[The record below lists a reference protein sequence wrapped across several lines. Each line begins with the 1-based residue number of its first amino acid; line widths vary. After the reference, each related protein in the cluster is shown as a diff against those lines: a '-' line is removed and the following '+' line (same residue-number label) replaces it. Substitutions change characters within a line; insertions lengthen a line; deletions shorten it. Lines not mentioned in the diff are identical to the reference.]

1 MLHLYYHKGGN
12 IMNVTHGR
20 GYVYAIQYHIV
31 WCVKYRRKILTEEV
45 ETRLV
50 NILNKIADDNQI
62 IIQELNTDLD
72 HIHMLISCKPQ
83 HCISN
88 FMKAFKGVSARLLAK
103 KIPELKKQFP
113 KGHLWNPSY
122 YVGTVSENTEQQII
136 DYIKSQK
143 ER

>member
-1 MLHLYYHKGGN
+1 
-12 IMNVTHGR
+12 MNVTHGR
-20 GYVYAIQYHIV
+20 GYTYAIQYHIV
-31 WCVKYRRKILTEEV
+31 WCVKYRRKILTENV
-45 ETRLV
+45 ESKLIK
-50 NILNKIADDNQI
+50 ILKKIADDNQI

-83 HCISN
+83 HSISN

-103 KIPELKKQFP
+103 EIPELKKQFP

-122 YVGTVSENTEQQII
+122 YVGTVSENTEQQIVN
-136 DYIKSQK
+136 YIKSQK

>member
-31 WCVKYRRKILTEEV
+31 WCVKYRKKILTEKV
-45 ETRLV
+45 ESKLI

-103 KIPELKKQFP
+103 EIPELKKQFP
-113 KGHLWNPSY
+113 KGHLWDPSY

>member
-1 MLHLYYHKGGN
+1 
-12 IMNVTHGR
+12 MNVTHGR

-31 WCVKYRRKILTEEV
+31 WCVKYRRKILTREV
-45 ETRLV
+45 KAKLIR
-50 NILNKIADDNQI
+50 ILNKIADDNQI

-88 FMKAFKGVSARLLAK
+88 FIKAFKGVSARLLAK
-103 KIPELKKQFP
+103 EIPELKKQFQ
-113 KGHLWNPSY
+113 KGHLWNSSY
-122 YVGTVSENTEQQII
+122 YVGTVSENTEQQIRN
-136 DYIKSQK
+136 YIKSQK

>member
-1 MLHLYYHKGGN
+1 
-12 IMNVTHGR
+12 MNVTHGR

-31 WCVKYRRKILTEEV
+31 WCVKYRRKILTKEV
-45 ETRLV
+45 ESKLI
-50 NILNKIADDNQI
+50 NILNKIAEDNQI

-72 HIHMLISCKPQ
+72 YIHMLISCKPQ

-88 FMKAFKGVSARLLAK
+88 FIKAFKGVSARLLAK
-103 KIPELKKQFP
+103 EIPELKKQFP

-122 YVGTVSENTEQQII
+122 YVGTVSKNTEQQIQ

>member
-20 GYVYAIQYHIV
+20 GYVYAIQYHIA

-45 ETRLV
+45 ESKLI
-50 NILNKIADDNQI
+50 NILNKIADNNQI

-88 FMKAFKGVSARLLAK
+88 FMKAFKGVSAKLLAK
-103 KIPELKKQFP
+103 EIPELKKQFP

>member
-31 WCVKYRRKILTEEV
+31 WCVKYRRKILTKEV
-45 ETRLV
+45 EIRLV

-88 FMKAFKGVSARLLAK
+88 FIKAFKGVSARLLAK
-103 KIPELKKQFP
+103 EIPKLKEQFP

-122 YVGTVSENTEQQII
+122 YVGTVSENTEQQIR